1 MTSIEFLKQFAGIEN
16 HLYSLAPAFDKKQ
29 GFFNLLKHLKNN
41 NLVSNEVLQNL
52 SIIWQNRNK
61 IVSNASEISVDETV
75 AEKLQF
81 VKQSLNI

>member
-29 GFFNLLKHLKNN
+29 RFFNLLKHLKNN

-52 SIIWQNRNK
+52 SVIWQNRNK

-81 VKQSLNI
+81 VKQSLSI